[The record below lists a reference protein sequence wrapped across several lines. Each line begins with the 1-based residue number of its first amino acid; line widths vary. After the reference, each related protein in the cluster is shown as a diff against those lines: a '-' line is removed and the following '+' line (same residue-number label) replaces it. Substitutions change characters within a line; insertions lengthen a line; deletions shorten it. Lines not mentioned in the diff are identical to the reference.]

1 MRRGSVRWVHI
12 DKRRPG
18 IVMSPETLNL
28 YANDVIVVPCS
39 SAHAS
44 VRWHVELKKGE
55 AGLSVASIAKC
66 EAVTTLPKDLVE
78 DEELGVVSPARLQEI
93 EKALIS
99 ALGIQD

>member
-18 IVMSPETLNL
+18 IVMSPETRNL